1 MKTRYPDGPSG
12 VTADRSGT
20 TKLLPDKTGDNKT
33 KQPRRITGANALL
46 GNDETLDNREI
57 QSASA
62 QLLNPSPVWPF
73 PHRYDNITSPKYNT
87 CLRGDCVS
95 LRVNEKSEKR
105 TGGGGGG
112 CLLSFATHFY
122 AHCTLMTFP
131 HAANLPG
138 YRVRRRLLSRIRS
151 CHLSQST
158 SSNRGQYTVGEMRHI
173 HLKPAVHLGQVA
185 MQNTETSSQEET
197 LHVKNSDGA

>member
-20 TKLLPDKTGDNKT
+20 TKLLPDKTGHNKT

-112 CLLSFATHFY
+112 LFTQFCHTLLCPLYSDDFS
-122 AHCTLMTFP
+122 P
-131 HAANLPG
+131 
-138 YRVRRRLLSRIRS
+138 RS
-151 CHLSQST
+151 QLAWIQS
-158 SSNRGQYTVGEMRHI
+158 
-173 HLKPAVHLGQVA
+173 PAPTAQ
-185 MQNTETSSQEET
+185 
-197 LHVKNSDGA
+197 